1 MHSRHSRLFVL
12 LAVSGLAVSTG
23 LSACSS
29 NGSAGHSPTSPGAG
43 GDGGADFGGFG
54 ASGSSGS
61 GAASS
66 GGSGTGGASGSSS
79 SGSGT
84 AAACKP
90 PSSVPSSELVPYTA
104 AYQQLNACNATQ
116 ISDYIAACV
125 PNGSAT
131 MCKNWEQANTKC
143 AQCIA
148 PTNSSG
154 VGQNTGGMLFDVHGN
169 LVDYNFGGCIALI
182 DTTSGGLACAQAL
195 DAYVQ
200 CIDFACESCADQTS
214 TNNCQSA
221 ATNGGACSAYNDAY
235 HTPCKTDLA
244 VDAGGNTKCS
254 TGTEVLTVICG
265 PGM

>member
-1 MHSRHSRLFVL
+1 MHSRIFFL
-12 LAVSGLAVSTG
+12 LAISGLAVSTG

-29 NGSAGHSPTSPGAG
+29 NGTGHSPTSPGG
-43 GDGGADFGGFG
+43 GSDAGADFGGFG
-54 ASGSSGS
+54 SSGSSGG

-66 GGSGTGGASGSSS
+66 GGSGGSGTGSASGSSS
-79 SGSGT
+79 SGSGA
-84 AAACKP
+84 AAACMP

-104 AYQQLNACNATQ
+104 AQQQLNACSSTQ

-125 PNGSAT
+125 PNGTAS
-131 MCKNWEQANTKC
+131 MCKNWEQANTRC

-148 PTNSSG
+148 PTNSAG
-154 VGQNTGGMLFDVHGN
+154 VGQNTGAVLFDVHGN

-182 DTTSGGLACAQAL
+182 DQTSGGLACAQAL

-200 CIDFACESCADQTS
+200 CIDFACEGCTDQMS
-214 TNNCQSA
+214 TNSCQSA

-235 HTPCKTDLA
+235 HTPCKTDLS

-254 TGTEVLTVICG
+254 TGTEILSVICG

>member
-1 MHSRHSRLFVL
+1 MHSRLFSL
-12 LAVSGLAVSTG
+12 LAISGLAVSTG

-29 NGSAGHSPTSPGAG
+29 NGSAGHSPTSPGGG

-54 ASGSSGS
+54 SSGSSGG

-66 GGSGTGGASGSSS
+66 GTGSASGASS

-84 AAACKP
+84 TPACMA
-90 PSSVPSSELVPYTA
+90 PSSVPSSELVPYVTA
-104 AYQQLNACNATQ
+104 QQQLNACSSTQ
-116 ISDYIAACV
+116 ITDYIAACV

-131 MCKNWEQANTKC
+131 MCKNWEQANTRC

-148 PTNSSG
+148 PTNSAG
-154 VGQNTGGMLFDVHGN
+154 AGQNTGAMLFDVHGN
-169 LVDYNFGGCIALI
+169 LVDYNYGGCIAII
-182 DTTSGGLACAQAL
+182 DATSGGLACAQAL

-200 CIDFACESCADQTS
+200 CIDFACEGCTDQTS

-235 HTPCKTDLA
+235 HSPCKTDLA
-244 VDAGGNTKCS
+244 VDAGGNTRCS
-254 TGTEVLTVICG
+254 TGTQVLDVICG
-265 PGM
+265 AGM